1 MTSLSIG
8 YPSFESELTMALEK
22 NHQSRIEEVETI
34 MDGEQLLAV
43 EQEISQIYIKDVVA
57 RYAVEL
63 VWATRQHPQIARGG
77 SPRATLA
84 LVQLAKAAAWMN
96 DRNFVIPADVS
107 SQFPAV
113 IRHRLILTAEAQ
125 RNRVNK
131 EKLISEILAGVKRP
145 SLGKKP

>member
-1 MTSLSIG
+1 M
-8 YPSFESELTMALEK
+8 
-22 NHQSRIEEVETI
+22 
-34 MDGEQLLAV
+34 
-43 EQEISQIYIKDVVA
+43 EQEISQIYIKEVVA

-63 VWATRQHPQIARGG
+63 VWATRQHNQIARGG

-96 DRNFVIPADVS
+96 DRSFVIPADVS

-113 IRHRLILTAEAQ
+113 IRHRLILTPEAQ
-125 RNRVNK
+125 RNRVDK
-131 EKLISEILAGVKRP
+131 EQLISEILASVKRP